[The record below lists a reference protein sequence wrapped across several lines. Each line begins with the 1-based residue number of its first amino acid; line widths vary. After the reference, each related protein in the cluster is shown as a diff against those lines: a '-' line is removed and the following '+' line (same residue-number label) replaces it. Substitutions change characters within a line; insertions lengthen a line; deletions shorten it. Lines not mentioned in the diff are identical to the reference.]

1 MTYKFKRFIASVLA
15 LILIVNIIS
24 FSAVTLSFAK
34 KKKVNEVTEEYL
46 QTEAKAPSTYS
57 DSVVLMDAKTGEV
70 LYSKNGKKKVHPAS
84 TTKVMTALVAL
95 ENNDLQD
102 TITYTADEVLGL
114 EENSS
119 SVALDIGE
127 TITVE
132 QSLYAAMLESANE
145 CCNGLADKTAGS
157 IKGFADMMNKRAEE
171 LGCVKTHFVNANG
184 LYNKDHYTCAY
195 DLALITRA
203 AMAIDEFKKIT
214 GTKVYEVPPTNKQK
228 ETRYWRN
235 HHNFINNDLPYDS
248 EIFTVLGGK
257 TGYTVQS
264 SYSLVT
270 FAKSNTTDLELIC
283 VTMHCDAYGH
293 YNGKGFNRTF
303 TDANAMFKYGF
314 NNFTSISANI
324 NTESDL
330 EEDDLN
336 AVTKTYSLLQ
346 DKRFI
351 SFSATDDCEVVV
363 SNDFDVN
370 QLKGTFL
377 YDSEGAGDTQGK
389 WGSYEFRS
397 GSNVIASTDVFYELN
412 EPVIKKLYHKRVEP
426 NKQEKVNHLLIVIGA
441 AVVICA
447 ALYVI
452 IMLCVKYKLLSILV
466 KGKDIFDISKKTSVT
481 FKPKRKR
488 MKKMK
493 APDLG
498 YLTPKKKRFH
508 RKNNKNKLRF

>member
-1 MTYKFKRFIASVLA
+1 
-15 LILIVNIIS
+15 
-24 FSAVTLSFAK
+24 
-34 KKKVNEVTEEYL
+34 
-46 QTEAKAPSTYS
+46 
-57 DSVVLMDAKTGEV
+57 
-70 LYSKNGKKKVHPAS
+70 
-84 TTKVMTALVAL
+84 
-95 ENNDLQD
+95 
-102 TITYTADEVLGL
+102 
-114 EENSS
+114 
-119 SVALDIGE
+119 
-127 TITVE
+127 
-132 QSLYAAMLESANE
+132 
-145 CCNGLADKTAGS
+145 
-157 IKGFADMMNKRAEE
+157 
-171 LGCVKTHFVNANG
+171 
-184 LYNKDHYTCAY
+184 
-195 DLALITRA
+195 
-203 AMAIDEFKKIT
+203 
-214 GTKVYEVPPTNKQK
+214 
-228 ETRYWRN
+228 
-235 HHNFINNDLPYDS
+235 
-248 EIFTVLGGK
+248 
-257 TGYTVQS
+257 
-264 SYSLVT
+264 
-270 FAKSNTTDLELIC
+270 
-283 VTMHCDAYGH
+283 MHCDAYGN

-508 RKNNKNKLRF
+508 RKNNKNKKKK